1 VKKEMAFFGDFS
13 SFEDEKWLYRMKYT
27 DILGIVAPILKISG
41 SIFEEVQP
49 FTFFTTVNKMVV

>member
-1 VKKEMAFFGDFS
+1 
-13 SFEDEKWLYRMKYT
+13 MKYT
-27 DILGIVAPILKISG
+27 DILGIVAPILKISD

>member
-1 VKKEMAFFGDFS
+1 MVFFCDFS
-13 SFEDEKWLYRMKYT
+13 SFEDEKWFYGLKYT
-27 DILGIVAPILKISG
+27 DILGIVAPILKILA

>member
-1 VKKEMAFFGDFS
+1 VKKEMVFFCDFS
-13 SFEDEKWLYRMKYT
+13 SFEDEKWFYGLKYT
-27 DILGIVAPILKISG
+27 DILGIVAPILKILA